1 MPVQKVFARN
11 ALCAMCA
18 LLWLMIM
25 PAFGQ
30 ETPDLFQDGGSSTEA
45 TSPEGADTR
54 ASDPEEP
61 DAGGTSSNAK
71 KAGAE
76 APPLKMQLSFVDDVA
91 VGTDLQVRG
100 RISDSTIGTEEI
112 REKIQLLGTIST
124 GQSVDGLVP
133 SAITWS
139 QLVRTDNEGSAL
151 LTNKLE
157 SRFRIPETNPNA
169 NADEAVYAEGDINSM
184 VETANRLLADQATVK
199 DEAPKEEGGSGGGG
213 GEPDFT
219 TSGSGTPENSAFDD
233 LSIPEKEA
241 AEAVEKADT
250 VSLSTAGCAIEVNLE
265 AGVAQVTSQEVVNG
279 NPSGNCTP
287 NGTSYPLIKSYASC
301 PDITDFEAKKAW
313 AAFKRTYV
321 DGGGTTHPVD
331 EECQKD
337 PEFEFTMV
345 QDDSVC
351 TFQLDFLS
359 TPPMARNRG
368 KWVYPNKNNNRV
380 EVSGCEVIE
389 DQATEI
395 ISTTQNCIPRHDFDA
410 SVSHEQA
417 RQYYMWESVERVVT
431 ECNDTGT
438 TMPHIV
444 YDNKCSDLTP
454 TQADLVNWESG
465 DAALLAVPQER
476 VAIEI
481 EGKEVWITECQP
493 IEDSSAELS
502 KDTQGCESTFFHYIS
517 SGQSFGSAKWKYQIE
532 GKPEITLTA
541 CVQDNDVEYP
551 HQVRIADYED
561 HDTQLFSYPMT
572 EIYIDTPVGEELV
585 SGAQVR
591 QGAPQLPYT
600 FQQNLLLATGE
611 LFFEGESSCEQFM
624 RRNEIDRYIRGDGV
638 SVFDHVLGE
647 GEALS
652 QGDGCDPEVT
662 WGNYKTWTGGSCGS
676 SSYTYTE
683 TYNLGGGDG
692 YAKRNHTVS
701 IADYCNRASLDGTKR
716 IIRTDGIEIGEPEVN
731 TCELVHRAPSRG
743 QKRSGNDYWIESKAN
758 SYNYPT
764 EAHFTNG
771 VKSTCMG
778 NWGWW

>member
-11 ALCAMCA
+11 ALCAMFA
-18 LLWLMIM
+18 LLWLMAM

-30 ETPDLFQDGGSSTEA
+30 ETPDLFEEAGSTSTEA
-45 TSPEGADTR
+45 KSTEGVNPEGADAEETGTGE
-54 ASDPEEP
+54 AS
-61 DAGGTSSNAK
+61 SKSQ
-71 KAGAE
+71 KADAE
-76 APPLKMQLSFVDDVA
+76 APAIKMQLSFVDDVA
-91 VGTDLQVRG
+91 VGQDLQVRG
-100 RISDSTIGTEEI
+100 RISDNSIGTQEI

-124 GQSVDGLVP
+124 GQAVDGLVP

-139 QLVRTDNEGSAL
+139 QLVRVDNEGSAL
-151 LTNKLE
+151 LTKKLE
-157 SRFRIPETNPNA
+157 SRFRIPESNPNA
-169 NADEAVYAEGDINSM
+169 NADEAVYAEGDIDSM
-184 VETANRLLADQATVK
+184 VETANRLLADGATVK
-199 DEAPKEEGGSGGGG
+199 DEAPKEAAAAAGG
-213 GEPDFT
+213 GEPDFK
-219 TSGSGTPENSAFDD
+219 TSGSGTPENSAFDN
-233 LSIPEKEA
+233 LSIPKTEA
-241 AEAVEKADT
+241 ADPVEEADT
-250 VSLSTAGCAIEVNLE
+250 VTLSTAGCEIEVNLD
-265 AGVAQVTSQEVVNG
+265 AGIAQVTSQEVVNG
-279 NPSGNCTP
+279 NPSGNCSP

-395 ISTTQNCIPRHDFDA
+395 ISTTKNCIPRHDFDA
-410 SVSHEQA
+410 NVSHEQA

-438 TMPHIV
+438 TMTHIV

-465 DAALLAVPQER
+465 DAALIAVPQER
-476 VAIEI
+476 IAIEI
-481 EGKEVWITECQP
+481 DGKEVWITECQP
-493 IEDSSAELS
+493 IEDSSAELV
-502 KDTQGCESTFFHYIS
+502 KDTQGCESTFYHYQS
-517 SGQSFGSAKWKYQIE
+517 AGQSFGSAKWKYQIE

-591 QGAPQLPYT
+591 DGAPEIPYT

-611 LFFEGESSCEQFM
+611 LFFEGEESCEQFM
-624 RRNEIDRYIRGDGV
+624 RRNEIDRYLTGDGV
-638 SVFDHVLGE
+638 NVYDHILGE

-652 QGDGCDPEVT
+652 QGDGCDPKIT
-662 WGNYKTWTGGSCGS
+662 WELNPRFSRSHGYITSITSAQWENGKRDRDIGCRSHRIVDAEYKLVRSADGIVIHSETQTASTYSQTVANDQGFYGG
-676 SSYTYTE
+676 E
-683 TYNLGGGDG
+683 
-692 YAKRNHTVS
+692 RNHFYCTRVGYPGYPSS
-701 IADYCNRASLDGTKR
+701 IPGSTRA
-716 IIRTDGIEIGEPEVN
+716 
-731 TCELVHRAPSRG
+731 
-743 QKRSGNDYWIESKAN
+743 
-758 SYNYPT
+758 NY
-764 EAHFTNG
+764 EA
-771 VKSTCMG
+771 
-778 NWGWW
+778 NWGW